1 MQTELLTLIFEEA
14 KKQCESKNDS
24 VGLGAM
30 YSAIVSVGRDSH
42 VLEGKTYDIQEYE
55 ALRRAVARDEPEG
68 TAVPP
73 VKSEDSL
80 TGQEKQ
86 LCAFRIWL
94 NMSTRSAVDA
104 HQYLRKQVKTARET
118 GHPEKMTAGTE
129 RPIKAMTETEHPV
142 KAAAETEH
150 LVKAAAEK
158 EHSVKKPTMEQ
169 LAAKTVQIREQL
181 MQKVIGQDNIIAE
194 FANGYF
200 EGELSAFTEKN
211 RCRPKAIFLFAGS
224 PGVGK
229 TYLAT
234 EAAKALELPVK
245 RFDMSSYADDV
256 SASEL
261 TGAGANFKSPKPGA
275 LTGFVHDHPSSML
288 IFDEIEKAHPK
299 VINLFLQVLDAG
311 TLYDNKYEANIAFG
325 ETVIIFTTNAGK
337 SLYQDTTKHN
347 YSDVPKKVILD
358 ALEKECHPVT
368 GRPVF
373 PQAICSRLATGNV
386 LLFNHLTAHQLSTI
400 AARKLMEQ
408 QASLYQEASI
418 LSEDAESLATTLL
431 FSLGG
436 HCDARNMTAAAKRFF
451 SAELFEL
458 YRLAGTDRKA
468 MAAGGIQKIRWQLD
482 IDRAEP
488 IIRQLYHVPE
498 DNTFLFFGSEEARMQ
513 AQQMQEKGRM
523 LYASNL
529 DEVKQIL
536 QEHELSFAAIDYFHG
551 CSEKMSYLNAGDVH
565 SEGRKCWEVL
575 QQYEP
580 ELPVFIWE
588 TDNYQY
594 NREEVLSFLGKGAED
609 ILHISFSDRNAC
621 KATLDQLQVQLWQQ
635 KALDTLAFRHQ
646 VLNYETAQ
654 SLSEDGTIGIIKVF
668 DPHLATAVEAD
679 DQKDVLSAE
688 EKPDIHWSDIV
699 VSEDVK
705 SELQYFQ
712 SYLKDA
718 KSFLKKGAATPKG
731 ILLYGPPGT
740 GKTSLAKVM
749 AAESDVIFL
758 TASADQFI
766 SKWVG
771 EGPQAVHRIF
781 SIARKYAPAILFID
795 EIDAIGRRRT
805 EEAFHDGRQE
815 ILNALLTE
823 MDGFKTSVKKPVLVM
838 AATNLGGNNGSTGA
852 LDPALVRRFDRSICI
867 DLPDRAGRIQL
878 LKMLRNKHQILRIS
892 DDMLQN
898 LAERSIGMSPALL
911 EGAVNAAI
919 REAIRC
925 GTEVSDSRMDEAFEK
940 YNHGEEK
947 HWNRADLIKT
957 ARHEAGHAVVC
968 NYFGEEPSYLTVAA
982 RDNHGGYMMYSAA
995 EGKGVYTKKELLRQ
1009 IAVSLGG
1016 RAAELVYYGEEE
1028 GLSTGPSSDLE
1039 TATAIARKMI
1049 CNYGMYNEIAAGIV
1063 MQNEVSETVSQSIEQ
1078 KVNAIIQEQLNLSVA
1093 IIKENADKMAQL
1105 VDTLMEKTHL
1115 NKQEIQEV
1123 LND

>member
-24 VGLGAM
+24 VGLGTM
-30 YSAIVSVGRDSH
+30 YSAIISVGRDSH

-68 TAVPP
+68 TMVPP

-104 HQYLRKQVKTARET
+104 YQYLRKQVKTAQET
-118 GHPEKMTAGTE
+118 GNSEKMTAGTE
-129 RPIKAMTETEHPV
+129 RPVKAM
-142 KAAAETEH
+142 
-150 LVKAAAEK
+150 AEK

-468 MAAGGIQKIRWQLD
+468 MAASGIQKIRWQLD

-609 ILHISFSDRNAC
+609 I
-621 KATLDQLQVQLWQQ
+621 
-635 KALDTLAFRHQ
+635 
-646 VLNYETAQ
+646 
-654 SLSEDGTIGIIKVF
+654 
-668 DPHLATAVEAD
+668 
-679 DQKDVLSAE
+679 
-688 EKPDIHWSDIV
+688 
-699 VSEDVK
+699 
-705 SELQYFQ
+705 
-712 SYLKDA
+712 
-718 KSFLKKGAATPKG
+718 
-731 ILLYGPPGT
+731 
-740 GKTSLAKVM
+740 
-749 AAESDVIFL
+749 
-758 TASADQFI
+758 
-766 SKWVG
+766 
-771 EGPQAVHRIF
+771 
-781 SIARKYAPAILFID
+781 
-795 EIDAIGRRRT
+795 
-805 EEAFHDGRQE
+805 
-815 ILNALLTE
+815 
-823 MDGFKTSVKKPVLVM
+823 
-838 AATNLGGNNGSTGA
+838 
-852 LDPALVRRFDRSICI
+852 
-867 DLPDRAGRIQL
+867 
-878 LKMLRNKHQILRIS
+878 
-892 DDMLQN
+892 
-898 LAERSIGMSPALL
+898 
-911 EGAVNAAI
+911 
-919 REAIRC
+919 
-925 GTEVSDSRMDEAFEK
+925 
-940 YNHGEEK
+940 
-947 HWNRADLIKT
+947 
-957 ARHEAGHAVVC
+957 
-968 NYFGEEPSYLTVAA
+968 
-982 RDNHGGYMMYSAA
+982 
-995 EGKGVYTKKELLRQ
+995 
-1009 IAVSLGG
+1009 
-1016 RAAELVYYGEEE
+1016 
-1028 GLSTGPSSDLE
+1028 
-1039 TATAIARKMI
+1039 
-1049 CNYGMYNEIAAGIV
+1049 
-1063 MQNEVSETVSQSIEQ
+1063 
-1078 KVNAIIQEQLNLSVA
+1078 
-1093 IIKENADKMAQL
+1093 
-1105 VDTLMEKTHL
+1105 
-1115 NKQEIQEV
+1115 
-1123 LND
+1123 

>member
-1 MQTELLTLIFEEA
+1 
-14 KKQCESKNDS
+14 
-24 VGLGAM
+24 
-30 YSAIVSVGRDSH
+30 
-42 VLEGKTYDIQEYE
+42 
-55 ALRRAVARDEPEG
+55 
-68 TAVPP
+68 
-73 VKSEDSL
+73 
-80 TGQEKQ
+80 
-86 LCAFRIWL
+86 
-94 NMSTRSAVDA
+94 
-104 HQYLRKQVKTARET
+104 
-118 GHPEKMTAGTE
+118 MTAGTE

-551 CSEKMSYLNAGDVH
+551 RSEKTSYLNAGDVH

-621 KATLDQLQVQLWQQ
+621 EATLDQLQVQLWQQ
-635 KALDTLAFRHQ
+635 KALDILAFRHQ
-646 VLNYETAQ
+646 VL
-654 SLSEDGTIGIIKVF
+654 K
-668 DPHLATAVEAD
+668 
-679 DQKDVLSAE
+679 
-688 EKPDIHWSDIV
+688 
-699 VSEDVK
+699 
-705 SELQYFQ
+705 
-712 SYLKDA
+712 
-718 KSFLKKGAATPKG
+718 
-731 ILLYGPPGT
+731 
-740 GKTSLAKVM
+740 
-749 AAESDVIFL
+749 
-758 TASADQFI
+758 
-766 SKWVG
+766 
-771 EGPQAVHRIF
+771 
-781 SIARKYAPAILFID
+781 
-795 EIDAIGRRRT
+795 
-805 EEAFHDGRQE
+805 
-815 ILNALLTE
+815 
-823 MDGFKTSVKKPVLVM
+823 
-838 AATNLGGNNGSTGA
+838 
-852 LDPALVRRFDRSICI
+852 
-867 DLPDRAGRIQL
+867 
-878 LKMLRNKHQILRIS
+878 
-892 DDMLQN
+892 
-898 LAERSIGMSPALL
+898 
-911 EGAVNAAI
+911 
-919 REAIRC
+919 
-925 GTEVSDSRMDEAFEK
+925 
-940 YNHGEEK
+940 
-947 HWNRADLIKT
+947 
-957 ARHEAGHAVVC
+957 
-968 NYFGEEPSYLTVAA
+968 
-982 RDNHGGYMMYSAA
+982 
-995 EGKGVYTKKELLRQ
+995 
-1009 IAVSLGG
+1009 
-1016 RAAELVYYGEEE
+1016 
-1028 GLSTGPSSDLE
+1028 
-1039 TATAIARKMI
+1039 
-1049 CNYGMYNEIAAGIV
+1049 
-1063 MQNEVSETVSQSIEQ
+1063 
-1078 KVNAIIQEQLNLSVA
+1078 
-1093 IIKENADKMAQL
+1093 
-1105 VDTLMEKTHL
+1105 
-1115 NKQEIQEV
+1115 
-1123 LND
+1123 

>member
-24 VGLGAM
+24 VGLGTM
-30 YSAIVSVGRDSH
+30 YSAIISVGRDSH

-68 TAVPP
+68 TMVPP

-104 HQYLRKQVKTARET
+104 YQYLRKQVKTAQET
-118 GHPEKMTAGTE
+118 GNSEKMTAGTE
-129 RPIKAMTETEHPV
+129 RPVKAM
-142 KAAAETEH
+142 
-150 LVKAAAEK
+150 AEK

-400 AARKLMEQ
+400 AA
-408 QASLYQEASI
+408 
-418 LSEDAESLATTLL
+418 
-431 FSLGG
+431 
-436 HCDARNMTAAAKRFF
+436 AKRFF

-468 MAAGGIQKIRWQLD
+468 MAASGIQKIRWQLD

-621 KATLDQLQVQLWQQ
+621 KATLDQLQMQLWQQ

-654 SLSEDGTIGIIKVF
+654 SLSEDGTIGTIKVF
-668 DPHLATAVEAD
+668 DLHLATAVDAD

-718 KSFLKKGAATPKG
+718 KSFLKKGAAAPKG

-740 GKTSLAKVM
+740 GKTSLAKVI
-749 AAESDVIFL
+749 AAESDVTFL

-919 REAIRC
+919 REAIRS
-925 GTEVSDSRMDEAFEK
+925 GTEVSDSMMDEAFEK

-1016 RAAELVYYGEEE
+1016 RAAELAYYGEEE

>member
-1 MQTELLTLIFEEA
+1 MMQTELLTLIFEEA

-30 YSAIVSVGRDSH
+30 YSAIISVGRDSH

-68 TAVPP
+68 TVMPP

-104 HQYLRKQVKTARET
+104 YQYLRQQVKTARET

-129 RPIKAMTETEHPV
+129 RPIKAMTETEHRLRR
-142 KAAAETEH
+142 AETEH
-150 LVKAAAEK
+150 LVKAVEK

-200 EGELSAFTEKN
+200 EGELSVFTEKN
-211 RCRPKAIFLFAGS
+211 RCSPKAIFLFAGS

-229 TYLAT
+229 SYLAT

-358 ALEKECHPVT
+358 ALEKKCHPVT

-551 CSEKMSYLNAGDVH
+551 RSEKTSYLNAGDVH

-594 NREEVLSFLGKGAED
+594 NRRSTLISKDED
-609 ILHISFSDRNAC
+609 ILHISF
-621 KATLDQLQVQLWQQ
+621 
-635 KALDTLAFRHQ
+635 
-646 VLNYETAQ
+646 
-654 SLSEDGTIGIIKVF
+654 
-668 DPHLATAVEAD
+668 
-679 DQKDVLSAE
+679 
-688 EKPDIHWSDIV
+688 
-699 VSEDVK
+699 
-705 SELQYFQ
+705 
-712 SYLKDA
+712 
-718 KSFLKKGAATPKG
+718 
-731 ILLYGPPGT
+731 
-740 GKTSLAKVM
+740 
-749 AAESDVIFL
+749 
-758 TASADQFI
+758 
-766 SKWVG
+766 
-771 EGPQAVHRIF
+771 
-781 SIARKYAPAILFID
+781 
-795 EIDAIGRRRT
+795 
-805 EEAFHDGRQE
+805 
-815 ILNALLTE
+815 
-823 MDGFKTSVKKPVLVM
+823 
-838 AATNLGGNNGSTGA
+838 
-852 LDPALVRRFDRSICI
+852 
-867 DLPDRAGRIQL
+867 
-878 LKMLRNKHQILRIS
+878 
-892 DDMLQN
+892 
-898 LAERSIGMSPALL
+898 
-911 EGAVNAAI
+911 
-919 REAIRC
+919 
-925 GTEVSDSRMDEAFEK
+925 
-940 YNHGEEK
+940 
-947 HWNRADLIKT
+947 
-957 ARHEAGHAVVC
+957 
-968 NYFGEEPSYLTVAA
+968 
-982 RDNHGGYMMYSAA
+982 
-995 EGKGVYTKKELLRQ
+995 
-1009 IAVSLGG
+1009 
-1016 RAAELVYYGEEE
+1016 
-1028 GLSTGPSSDLE
+1028 
-1039 TATAIARKMI
+1039 
-1049 CNYGMYNEIAAGIV
+1049 
-1063 MQNEVSETVSQSIEQ
+1063 
-1078 KVNAIIQEQLNLSVA
+1078 
-1093 IIKENADKMAQL
+1093 
-1105 VDTLMEKTHL
+1105 
-1115 NKQEIQEV
+1115 
-1123 LND
+1123 

>member
-24 VGLGAM
+24 VGLGTM
-30 YSAIVSVGRDSH
+30 YSAIISVGRDSH

-68 TAVPP
+68 TMVPP

-104 HQYLRKQVKTARET
+104 YQYLRKQVKTAQET
-118 GHPEKMTAGTE
+118 GNSEKMTAGTE
-129 RPIKAMTETEHPV
+129 RPVKAM
-142 KAAAETEH
+142 
-150 LVKAAAEK
+150 AEK

-621 KATLDQLQVQLWQQ
+621 EATLDQLQVQLWQQ
-635 KALDTLAFRHQ
+635 KALDILAFRHQ
-646 VLNYETAQ
+646 VL
-654 SLSEDGTIGIIKVF
+654 
-668 DPHLATAVEAD
+668 
-679 DQKDVLSAE
+679 
-688 EKPDIHWSDIV
+688 
-699 VSEDVK
+699 
-705 SELQYFQ
+705 
-712 SYLKDA
+712 
-718 KSFLKKGAATPKG
+718 
-731 ILLYGPPGT
+731 
-740 GKTSLAKVM
+740 
-749 AAESDVIFL
+749 
-758 TASADQFI
+758 
-766 SKWVG
+766 
-771 EGPQAVHRIF
+771 
-781 SIARKYAPAILFID
+781 
-795 EIDAIGRRRT
+795 
-805 EEAFHDGRQE
+805 
-815 ILNALLTE
+815 
-823 MDGFKTSVKKPVLVM
+823 
-838 AATNLGGNNGSTGA
+838 
-852 LDPALVRRFDRSICI
+852 
-867 DLPDRAGRIQL
+867 
-878 LKMLRNKHQILRIS
+878 
-892 DDMLQN
+892 
-898 LAERSIGMSPALL
+898 
-911 EGAVNAAI
+911 
-919 REAIRC
+919 
-925 GTEVSDSRMDEAFEK
+925 
-940 YNHGEEK
+940 
-947 HWNRADLIKT
+947 
-957 ARHEAGHAVVC
+957 
-968 NYFGEEPSYLTVAA
+968 
-982 RDNHGGYMMYSAA
+982 
-995 EGKGVYTKKELLRQ
+995 
-1009 IAVSLGG
+1009 
-1016 RAAELVYYGEEE
+1016 
-1028 GLSTGPSSDLE
+1028 
-1039 TATAIARKMI
+1039 
-1049 CNYGMYNEIAAGIV
+1049 
-1063 MQNEVSETVSQSIEQ
+1063 
-1078 KVNAIIQEQLNLSVA
+1078 
-1093 IIKENADKMAQL
+1093 
-1105 VDTLMEKTHL
+1105 
-1115 NKQEIQEV
+1115 
-1123 LND
+1123 

>member
-24 VGLGAM
+24 VGLGTM
-30 YSAIVSVGRDSH
+30 YSAIISVGRDSH

-68 TAVPP
+68 TMVPP

-80 TGQEKQ
+80 TGQEEQ

-104 HQYLRKQVKTARET
+104 YQYLRKQVKTAQET
-118 GHPEKMTAGTE
+118 GNSEKMTAGTE
-129 RPIKAMTETEHPV
+129 RPVKAM
-142 KAAAETEH
+142 
-150 LVKAAAEK
+150 AEK

-621 KATLDQLQVQLWQQ
+621 EATLDQLQVQLWQQ
-635 KALDTLAFRHQ
+635 KALDILAFRHQ
-646 VLNYETAQ
+646 VL
-654 SLSEDGTIGIIKVF
+654 K
-668 DPHLATAVEAD
+668 
-679 DQKDVLSAE
+679 
-688 EKPDIHWSDIV
+688 
-699 VSEDVK
+699 
-705 SELQYFQ
+705 
-712 SYLKDA
+712 
-718 KSFLKKGAATPKG
+718 
-731 ILLYGPPGT
+731 
-740 GKTSLAKVM
+740 
-749 AAESDVIFL
+749 
-758 TASADQFI
+758 
-766 SKWVG
+766 
-771 EGPQAVHRIF
+771 
-781 SIARKYAPAILFID
+781 
-795 EIDAIGRRRT
+795 
-805 EEAFHDGRQE
+805 
-815 ILNALLTE
+815 
-823 MDGFKTSVKKPVLVM
+823 
-838 AATNLGGNNGSTGA
+838 
-852 LDPALVRRFDRSICI
+852 
-867 DLPDRAGRIQL
+867 
-878 LKMLRNKHQILRIS
+878 
-892 DDMLQN
+892 
-898 LAERSIGMSPALL
+898 
-911 EGAVNAAI
+911 
-919 REAIRC
+919 
-925 GTEVSDSRMDEAFEK
+925 
-940 YNHGEEK
+940 
-947 HWNRADLIKT
+947 
-957 ARHEAGHAVVC
+957 
-968 NYFGEEPSYLTVAA
+968 
-982 RDNHGGYMMYSAA
+982 
-995 EGKGVYTKKELLRQ
+995 
-1009 IAVSLGG
+1009 
-1016 RAAELVYYGEEE
+1016 
-1028 GLSTGPSSDLE
+1028 
-1039 TATAIARKMI
+1039 
-1049 CNYGMYNEIAAGIV
+1049 
-1063 MQNEVSETVSQSIEQ
+1063 
-1078 KVNAIIQEQLNLSVA
+1078 
-1093 IIKENADKMAQL
+1093 
-1105 VDTLMEKTHL
+1105 
-1115 NKQEIQEV
+1115 
-1123 LND
+1123 

>member
-14 KKQCESKNDS
+14 KKQCESKTDS

-73 VKSEDSL
+73 VKSENSL

-104 HQYLRKQVKTARET
+104 YQYLRKQVKTAEET

-129 RPIKAMTETEHPV
+129 RPVKAMAETEHPV
-142 KAAAETEH
+142 KAAAGTERP
-150 LVKAAAEK
+150 VKAMAEK

-211 RCRPKAIFLFAGS
+211 RFSPKAIFLFAGS

-408 QASLYQEASI
+408 QAAFRKSDGSWILTGLNRSSGSYIMYRRTI
-418 LSEDAESLATTLL
+418 LS
-431 FSLGG
+431 
-436 HCDARNMTAAAKRFF
+436 CF
-451 SAELFEL
+451 SAVKKRGCRHSRCRE
-458 YRLAGTDRKA
+458 RAGCC
-468 MAAGGIQKIRWQLD
+468 M
-482 IDRAEP
+482 
-488 IIRQLYHVPE
+488 
-498 DNTFLFFGSEEARMQ
+498 
-513 AQQMQEKGRM
+513 
-523 LYASNL
+523 
-529 DEVKQIL
+529 
-536 QEHELSFAAIDYFHG
+536 
-551 CSEKMSYLNAGDVH
+551 
-565 SEGRKCWEVL
+565 
-575 QQYEP
+575 
-580 ELPVFIWE
+580 
-588 TDNYQY
+588 
-594 NREEVLSFLGKGAED
+594 
-609 ILHISFSDRNAC
+609 
-621 KATLDQLQVQLWQQ
+621 
-635 KALDTLAFRHQ
+635 
-646 VLNYETAQ
+646 
-654 SLSEDGTIGIIKVF
+654 
-668 DPHLATAVEAD
+668 
-679 DQKDVLSAE
+679 
-688 EKPDIHWSDIV
+688 
-699 VSEDVK
+699 
-705 SELQYFQ
+705 
-712 SYLKDA
+712 
-718 KSFLKKGAATPKG
+718 
-731 ILLYGPPGT
+731 
-740 GKTSLAKVM
+740 
-749 AAESDVIFL
+749 
-758 TASADQFI
+758 
-766 SKWVG
+766 
-771 EGPQAVHRIF
+771 HRIWM
-781 SIARKYAPAILFID
+781 K
-795 EIDAIGRRRT
+795 
-805 EEAFHDGRQE
+805 
-815 ILNALLTE
+815 
-823 MDGFKTSVKKPVLVM
+823 
-838 AATNLGGNNGSTGA
+838 
-852 LDPALVRRFDRSICI
+852 
-867 DLPDRAGRIQL
+867 
-878 LKMLRNKHQILRIS
+878 
-892 DDMLQN
+892 
-898 LAERSIGMSPALL
+898 
-911 EGAVNAAI
+911 
-919 REAIRC
+919 
-925 GTEVSDSRMDEAFEK
+925 
-940 YNHGEEK
+940 
-947 HWNRADLIKT
+947 
-957 ARHEAGHAVVC
+957 
-968 NYFGEEPSYLTVAA
+968 
-982 RDNHGGYMMYSAA
+982 
-995 EGKGVYTKKELLRQ
+995 
-1009 IAVSLGG
+1009 
-1016 RAAELVYYGEEE
+1016 
-1028 GLSTGPSSDLE
+1028 
-1039 TATAIARKMI
+1039 
-1049 CNYGMYNEIAAGIV
+1049 
-1063 MQNEVSETVSQSIEQ
+1063 
-1078 KVNAIIQEQLNLSVA
+1078 
-1093 IIKENADKMAQL
+1093 
-1105 VDTLMEKTHL
+1105 
-1115 NKQEIQEV
+1115 
-1123 LND
+1123 

>member
-30 YSAIVSVGRDSH
+30 YSAIISVGRDSH

-68 TAVPP
+68 TVVPP

-104 HQYLRKQVKTARET
+104 YQYLRKQVKTVQET
-118 GHPEKMTAGTE
+118 GNSEKMTAGTE
-129 RPIKAMTETEHPV
+129 RPVKAMTET
-142 KAAAETEH
+142 
-150 LVKAAAEK
+150 

-621 KATLDQLQVQLWQQ
+621 EATLDQLQVQLWQQ
-635 KALDTLAFRHQ
+635 KALDILAFRHQ
-646 VLNYETAQ
+646 VL
-654 SLSEDGTIGIIKVF
+654 K
-668 DPHLATAVEAD
+668 
-679 DQKDVLSAE
+679 
-688 EKPDIHWSDIV
+688 
-699 VSEDVK
+699 
-705 SELQYFQ
+705 
-712 SYLKDA
+712 
-718 KSFLKKGAATPKG
+718 
-731 ILLYGPPGT
+731 
-740 GKTSLAKVM
+740 
-749 AAESDVIFL
+749 
-758 TASADQFI
+758 
-766 SKWVG
+766 
-771 EGPQAVHRIF
+771 
-781 SIARKYAPAILFID
+781 
-795 EIDAIGRRRT
+795 
-805 EEAFHDGRQE
+805 
-815 ILNALLTE
+815 
-823 MDGFKTSVKKPVLVM
+823 
-838 AATNLGGNNGSTGA
+838 
-852 LDPALVRRFDRSICI
+852 
-867 DLPDRAGRIQL
+867 
-878 LKMLRNKHQILRIS
+878 
-892 DDMLQN
+892 
-898 LAERSIGMSPALL
+898 
-911 EGAVNAAI
+911 
-919 REAIRC
+919 
-925 GTEVSDSRMDEAFEK
+925 
-940 YNHGEEK
+940 
-947 HWNRADLIKT
+947 
-957 ARHEAGHAVVC
+957 
-968 NYFGEEPSYLTVAA
+968 
-982 RDNHGGYMMYSAA
+982 
-995 EGKGVYTKKELLRQ
+995 
-1009 IAVSLGG
+1009 
-1016 RAAELVYYGEEE
+1016 
-1028 GLSTGPSSDLE
+1028 
-1039 TATAIARKMI
+1039 
-1049 CNYGMYNEIAAGIV
+1049 
-1063 MQNEVSETVSQSIEQ
+1063 
-1078 KVNAIIQEQLNLSVA
+1078 
-1093 IIKENADKMAQL
+1093 
-1105 VDTLMEKTHL
+1105 
-1115 NKQEIQEV
+1115 
-1123 LND
+1123 